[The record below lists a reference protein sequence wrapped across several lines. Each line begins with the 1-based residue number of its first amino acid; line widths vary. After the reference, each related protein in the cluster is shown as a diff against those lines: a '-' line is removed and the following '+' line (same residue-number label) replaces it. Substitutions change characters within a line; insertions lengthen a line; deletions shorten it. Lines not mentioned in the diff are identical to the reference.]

1 MNHFI
6 PLEYNSEALI
16 KAINDLQDKGK
27 SSQDSWLRRRQVQD
41 RLLHIIGGHR
51 YQFLDIPIISPTELF
66 LRKSGGE
73 LASQMFSFLDPG
85 SNAISLRPEFTAPIM
100 LHYLEHA
107 GEISL
112 PARCHYTGPV
122 FRYDGSNPPNSGQF
136 TQIGAELIGSTSV
149 MADAELVGLAAEML
163 DDLGIQ
169 GYSIKLADLQV
180 LHDLLDTVGI
190 SDRARTFIIGSIPE
204 LRNGDGN
211 TATLLERAQHLHLTG
226 NGPQETDLSSAVAGL
241 DDAQAKIVLHGFL
254 QWSGGETV
262 GLGQRDPEEVVERL
276 LHKIRGSDD
285 RDGLERA
292 FNLAE
297 NLTKIHG
304 EPKAAISQARALLGI
319 AGADLNALDRLSE
332 LVELLSCHP
341 GLVENLV
348 LDFGLAQGIAYY
360 NGITFQVSHPDAAG
374 SLGGGGRYDDL
385 ARALGSPDTVPALGF
400 AYNLDLVVDIVR
412 EEAISG
418 RSGPANLLNWPSS
431 ALVIAKDHL
440 NPNAALV
447 AARELRRS
455 GLQVEL
461 AVSDYT
467 LSSALAYASA
477 SGINQV
483 VVVGQ
488 DGQRQVHQISSS
500 P

>member
-1 MNHFI
+1 MH
-6 PLEYNSEALI
+6 LI
-16 KAINDLQDKGK
+16 G
-27 SSQDSWLRRRQVQD
+27 S
-41 RLLHIIGGHR
+41 HR

-107 GEISL
+107 DEISL
-112 PARCHYTGPV
+112 PARCYYTGPV
-122 FRYDGSNPPNSGQF
+122 FRYDGANPSNSGQF

-149 MADAELVGLAAEML
+149 TADAELVGLAAELL

-169 GYSIKLADLQV
+169 GYSINLADLQV
-180 LHDLLDTVGI
+180 MQDLLDTVGI

-204 LRNGDGN
+204 LRNCDGN
-211 TATLLERAQHLHLTG
+211 TAALLERAQHLHLTG
-226 NGPQETDLSSAVAGL
+226 NGPQENDLSSAVAGL

-254 QWSGGETV
+254 QWSSGETV

-304 EPKAAISQARALLGI
+304 EPKAAISRARAVLGS
-319 AGADLNALDRLSE
+319 AGANLNALDRLSE

-348 LDFGLAQGIAYY
+348 LDFGLSQGIAYY
-360 NGITFQVSHPDAAG
+360 NGITFQVSHPDAES

-385 ARALGSPDTVPALGF
+385 ARALGSPDTLPALGF
-400 AYNLDLVVDIVR
+400 AYNLDLVVDIAG
-412 EEAISG
+412 EEASSG

-431 ALVIAKDHL
+431 ALVIAKDFL
-440 NPNAALV
+440 NPNATLV

-461 AVSDYT
+461 AVSDYP

-477 SGINQV
+477 NGINQV
-483 VVVGQ
+483 VVVDQ
-488 DGQRQVHQISSS
+488 YGQRQAHLVSSS